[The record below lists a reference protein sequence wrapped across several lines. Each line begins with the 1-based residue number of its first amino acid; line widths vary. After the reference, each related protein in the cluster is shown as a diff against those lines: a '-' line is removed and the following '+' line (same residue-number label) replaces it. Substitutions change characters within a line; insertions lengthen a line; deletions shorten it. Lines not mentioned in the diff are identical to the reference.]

1 MARFLAPTSLTNAN
15 PCANWKAHSA
25 MAYPWKPGAIVLIVS
40 VNCPPG
46 VMFPEV
52 NGSGAFDPK
61 KVSLHFPVLPE
72 VPKGSAA
79 VLEMAN
85 PVSKPL
91 MLVTKGNSRLVPSG
105 GSPGHV
111 RFTPAPVGPVGP
123 TAPGGPTAPIG
134 PTVPV
139 APIIPS
145 APVGPCGPWTS
156 RPSVA
161 GSAGFSLWLH
171 LSRTR
176 TSPCGETQSTAA
188 GARSTATRIREDAK
202 TRAP

>member
-25 MAYPWKPGAIVLIVS
+25 MAYPWKPGAIRLSVL
-40 VNCPPG
+40 VNWPPG

-52 NGSGAFDPK
+52 NGNGAFDPK

-79 VLEMAN
+79 VLEMMI

-105 GSPGHV
+105 GSPGQV
-111 RFTPAPVGPVGP
+111 RFTPAPVGPMGPVGP
-123 TAPGGPTAPIG
+123 AA
-134 PTVPV
+134 PV
-139 APIIPS
+139 APIAPEMPR
-145 APVGPCGPWTS
+145 APVGPCGP
-156 RPSVA
+156 
-161 GSAGFSLWLH
+161 
-171 LSRTR
+171 
-176 TSPCGETQSTAA
+176 
-188 GARSTATRIREDAK
+188 
-202 TRAP
+202 